1 MAYEGDID
9 MKKKVGRIISL
20 VLVILVLM
28 SNNIWAQELPQSGDN
43 YESNLSD
50 PIQPRSLYLAS
61 GISEITNEGEGVL
74 RIYADFASYESVPW
88 ASLTIT
94 LQRKKDASSGSWST
108 VKTYT
113 YEFDEDDYNGDLTYA
128 GTEFYVR
135 GMTTNYY
142 YRVKCVHKVK
152 TPSGSYESKTS
163 QTSGV
168 LLTSYPE
175 FRSLDEVK

>member
-1 MAYEGDID
+1 MRKRIK
-9 MKKKVGRIISL
+9 MIISL
-20 VLVILVLM
+20 VIVMTLLGTSSAWASETSLENIDAKENSGTVI
-28 SNNIWAQELPQSGDN
+28 E
-43 YESNLSD
+43 
-50 PIQPRSLYLAS
+50 PRSLYLAT
-61 GISEITNEGEGVL
+61 GISEIANEGEGVL
-74 RIYADFASYESVPW
+74 RIYADFTSYRSVPW
-88 ASLTIT
+88 ASLTIS
-94 LQRKKDASSGSWST
+94 LQRRKDASSGSWST

-152 TPSGSYESKTS
+152 TPSGSYESKT
-163 QTSGV
+163 TLTDGV

>member
-1 MAYEGDID
+1 
-9 MKKKVGRIISL
+9 MKKRATRIVSL
-20 VLVILVLM
+20 LLVMVVLM
-28 SNNIWAQELPQSGDN
+28 SNNIWAKELPVTSIDKIDN
-43 YESNLSD
+43 

-61 GISEITNEGEGVL
+61 GLSEITNEGEGVL
-74 RIYADFASYESVPW
+74 RIYADFTSYRSVPW

-94 LQRKKDASSGSWST
+94 LQRKKDASSGSWSP

-113 YEFDEDDYNGDLTYA
+113 YEFDEDDYGGDLTYA
-128 GTEFYVR
+128 GTEFYVNQTP
-135 GMTTNYY
+135 GYY

-168 LLTSYPE
+168 YLTSYPE
-175 FRSLDEVK
+175 FRSVEETE